1 MGVMLRWVKLLAGM
15 DVKAPE
21 AELQIR
27 FDDGYPTA
35 AEREAILRDLR
46 QTGLPLDILS
56 ERPAPQGGAGGGGVV
71 LPVDLILQHGS
82 AVLDGLIG
90 AGIWVLLGNA
100 FRGSSK
106 LFAAIQLRIA
116 ARRYWRK
123 PLEEGEG
130 PPPVVTYEIPIVE
143 ARGFDQ
149 EYFDR
154 IPEDY
159 KTIVRLTTELRHGG
173 PNGEWTTGQIEITR
187 FRFKLDWLK
196 GDQPGG

>member
-1 MGVMLRWVKLLAGM
+1 MAVK
-15 DVKAPE
+15 VPE
-21 AELQIR
+21 AELQIQ
-27 FDDGYPTA
+27 FDAGYPTA
-35 AEREAILRDLR
+35 AEREAILSALQ
-46 QTGLPLDILS
+46 QTGLPLNVLP

-90 AGIWVLLGNA
+90 AGVWVLLGKA
-100 FRGSSK
+100 FGGSSK
-106 LFAAIQLRIA
+106 LFAAIRLRIA

-130 PPPVVTYEIPIVE
+130 PPPVVTYDIPVVE
-143 ARGFDQ
+143 AGGFDQ
-149 EYFDR
+149 EYFDG

-159 KTIVRLTTELRHGG
+159 RMIVRQTTELRRGG
-173 PNGEWTTGQIEITR
+173 PNGEWTTSQIEITR

-196 GDQPGG
+196 GDQPRS